1 MVPVPMSDIGAAALA
16 IAELAKLGQTPE
28 GQKVISD
35 IRTVNL
41 TLVHL
46 IEHLLGKDGPATP
59 TAK

>member
-1 MVPVPMSDIGAAALA
+1 MSDIGAAALA
-16 IAELAKLGQTPE
+16 IAEVAKLGQTPE

-41 TLVHL
+41 TLIHL